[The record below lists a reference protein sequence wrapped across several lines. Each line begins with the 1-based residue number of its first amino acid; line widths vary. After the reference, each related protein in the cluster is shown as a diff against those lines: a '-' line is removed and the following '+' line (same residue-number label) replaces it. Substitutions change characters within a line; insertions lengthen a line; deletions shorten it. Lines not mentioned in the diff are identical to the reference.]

1 MIGELTHLRRQ
12 AVATGDFRVAGKVGY
27 VGVRPVSQET
37 GHGTAQVPV
46 HEVLERLPEMT
57 LSENSAT
64 AAAEVVIPAT
74 PVIRWERKD
83 WIRTGG
89 LLAVI
94 AALHIVAFAILVAMV
109 APHHYTVGKQVFGLG
124 LGVTAY
130 TLGMRHA
137 FDADH
142 IAAIDNTTRKLM
154 ADGKRPISVG
164 FWFALGHSTIVV
176 LLAGGIAAGARF
188 ATTLT
193 NDNSSTRQTLGV
205 VSTSVSGGFLYLIA
219 ALNLLSLA
227 GIYRVFKAMRAGQ
240 FDEHELEKHLDSR
253 GFMNRILGR
262 LTKSITRPGQ
272 MYPVGLLFGIGFD
285 TATEV
290 TLMVMAGSGAAA
302 GLPWYAILCLPLL
315 FAAGMSLFDTLD
327 GTFMNFAYHWAFSN
341 PVRKVYYNLT
351 ITGLSIAV
359 AFLIGTI
366 ELVGVLHDQL
376 NLDDAVTN
384 WISGIDLNNV
394 GFIIVGLFV
403 VVWACAL
410 TYWRLAKV
418 EHRWKPKAAE
428 PN

>member
-1 MIGELTHLRRQ
+1 MTLPENASLT
-12 AVATGDFRVAGKVGY
+12 V
-27 VGVRPVSQET
+27 VRPV
-37 GHGTAQVPV
+37 
-46 HEVLERLPEMT
+46 
-57 LSENSAT
+57 
-64 AAAEVVIPAT
+64 AASTTPA
-74 PVIRWERKD
+74 IRWQRRD
-83 WIRTGG
+83 WWRAGG

-94 AALHIVAFAILVAMV
+94 TALHLAAFGILAALV
-109 APHHYTVGKQVFGLG
+109 APHHYKVGSEVFGLG

-164 FWFALGHSTIVV
+164 FWFALGHSTVVV
-176 LLAGGIAAGARF
+176 LLAAGIAAGERLT
-188 ATTLT
+188 TTLT
-193 NDNSSTRQTLGV
+193 NDNSSARQSLGV
-205 VSTSVSGGFLYLIA
+205 VSTLASGSFLYLIA
-219 ALNLLSLA
+219 ALNLVALA
-227 GIYRVFKAMRAGQ
+227 GIWRVFKAMRAGR
-240 FDEHELEKHLDSR
+240 FDEHELAKHLDSR
-253 GFMNRILGR
+253 GFMNRIVGG
-262 LTKSITRPGQ
+262 LTRSVSRPGQ

-302 GLPWYAILCLPLL
+302 GLPWYAIVCLPLL

-351 ITGLSIAV
+351 ITGLSITV

-366 ELVGVLHDQL
+366 ELVGSLRDQL
-376 NLDDAVTN
+376 RLTDRATG
-384 WISGIDLNNV
+384 WISGIDLNNA
-394 GFIIVGLFV
+394 GFVIVGLFV

-410 TYWRLAKV
+410 CYWRIAKV
-418 EHRWKPKAAE
+418 EHRWNHAGSEVE

>member
-1 MIGELTHLRRQ
+1 MTLPENASLT
-12 AVATGDFRVAGKVGY
+12 V
-27 VGVRPVSQET
+27 VRPV
-37 GHGTAQVPV
+37 
-46 HEVLERLPEMT
+46 
-57 LSENSAT
+57 
-64 AAAEVVIPAT
+64 AASTT
-74 PVIRWERKD
+74 PVIRWQRRD
-83 WIRTGG
+83 WWRAGG

-94 AALHIVAFAILVAMV
+94 TALHLAAFGILAALV
-109 APHHYTVGKQVFGLG
+109 APHHYKVGSEVFGLG
-124 LGVTAY
+124 LGMTAY

-164 FWFALGHSTIVV
+164 FWFALGHSTVVV
-176 LLAGGIAAGARF
+176 LLAAGIAAGARLT
-188 ATTLT
+188 TTLT
-193 NDNSSTRQTLGV
+193 NDNSSARQSLGV
-205 VSTSVSGGFLYLIA
+205 VSTLASGSFLYLIA
-219 ALNLLSLA
+219 ALNLVALA
-227 GIYRVFKAMRAGQ
+227 GIWRVFKAMRAGR
-240 FDEHELEKHLDSR
+240 FDEHELAKHLDSR
-253 GFMNRILGR
+253 GFMNRIVGR
-262 LTKSITRPGQ
+262 LTRSVSRPGQ

-302 GLPWYAILCLPLL
+302 RLPWYAIVCLPLL

-351 ITGLSIAV
+351 ITGLSITV

-366 ELVGVLHDQL
+366 ELVGSLHDQL
-376 NLDDAVTN
+376 RLTDPATG
-384 WISGIDLNNV
+384 WISGIDLNNA
-394 GFIIVGLFV
+394 GFVIVGLFV

-410 TYWRLAKV
+410 GYWRIAKV
-418 EHRWKPKAAE
+418 EHRWNHAGSEVE

>member
-1 MIGELTHLRRQ
+1 
-12 AVATGDFRVAGKVGY
+12 
-27 VGVRPVSQET
+27 
-37 GHGTAQVPV
+37 
-46 HEVLERLPEMT
+46 MT
-57 LSENSAT
+57 LPKNATPPSAT
-64 AAAEVVIPAT
+64 AERGTATAATLPM
-74 PVIRWERKD
+74 RWERKD
-83 WIRTGG
+83 WLRTGG

-94 AALHIVAFAILVAMV
+94 AALHVVAFGILAVMV
-109 APHHYTVGKQVFGLG
+109 APHHYQVGTQVFGLG

-154 ADGKRPISVG
+154 ADGKRPVSVG

-176 LLAGGIAAGARF
+176 VLAGGIAAGAHF
-188 ATTLT
+188 VTTLT
-193 NDNSSTRQTLGV
+193 DDKSSAHQALGV

-219 ALNLLSLA
+219 ALNLVSLV
-227 GIYRVFKAMRAGQ
+227 GIHRVFKAMRAGQ
-240 FDEHELEKHLDSR
+240 FDEHELEKHLDNR

-272 MYPVGLLFGIGFD
+272 MYPIGLLFGIGFD

-376 NLDDAVTN
+376 GLDDPVSN
-384 WISGIDLNNV
+384 WISGVNLNNV
-394 GFIIVGLFV
+394 GFVIVGLFV
-403 VVWACAL
+403 AVWVVAL
-410 TYWRLAKV
+410 GYWRLGRV
-418 EHRWKPKAAE
+418 EHRWNHRAAISGRGE
-428 PN
+428 AG